1 MPGGHLFETLF
12 ANSMCPIY
20 IELMNGWMDGLEDL
34 SVRTLI
40 LPLL

>member
-1 MPGGHLFETLF
+1 MPRGHLFETLF
-12 ANSMCPIY
+12 VSSMCPIY
-20 IELMNGWMDGLEDL
+20 IELMNSWMDGLEDL